1 MKGVEGKKPR
11 PAAHAGCSC
20 CVFVLDS
27 APLPAPQPSLSI
39 VQQVMGVGPPEVASL
54 HAHVQGEFNRCV
66 CGCVCVCECM
76 CEVCV
81 QMFFDSILMH
91 PIRRAGTASRLGR
104 LQAQTFYTSHQQF
117 TQNKQPVNPHH
128 ISCIKHLVDSGRV
141 KSEAAAPAT
150 LALLLQTPSKPAHIM
165 RPFRFGL
172 FHIFFL
178 HSQQRKQGGS
188 RRI

>member
-1 MKGVEGKKPR
+1 MLRVCFRQCTSPGATAVALHRSTSYGGG
-11 PAAHAGCSC
+11 AARSC
-20 CVFVLDS
+20 ILARSC
-27 APLPAPQPSLSI
+27 ARR
-39 VQQVMGVGPPEVASL
+39 VQQV
-54 HAHVQGEFNRCV
+54 CV
-66 CGCVCVCECM
+66 WVRVCVCECM

-81 QMFFDSILMH
+81 KMFFDSILMH

>member
-1 MKGVEGKKPR
+1 VHLSRRRSHRSPSFNKLWGWGRQKLLPCTLMCKESSTGV
-11 PAAHAGCSC
+11 
-20 CVFVLDS
+20 CV
-27 APLPAPQPSLSI
+27 
-39 VQQVMGVGPPEVASL
+39 G
-54 HAHVQGEFNRCV
+54 
-66 CGCVCVCECM
+66 VCVCECM
-76 CEVCV
+76 SEVCV
-81 QMFFDSILMH
+81 KMFFDSFLIH

-141 KSEAAAPAT
+141 KAEAAAPAT
-150 LALLLQTPSKPAHIM
+150 LALLLQTPSRPAHIM